1 VGGPS
6 KFFRPLTR
14 KPLTAWT
21 RFAGA
26 GGPHKGIQPANV
38 PWEIQLAC
46 SSGES
51 IDVATYVRLHTDIDL
66 DGLYD
71 LLEMQEVHQS
81 WKHAATA
88 NVRESAHGV

>member
-26 GGPHKGIQPANV
+26 GGPHKGIQ
-38 PWEIQLAC
+38 
-46 SSGES
+46 S